1 MAFENPCPIFPK
13 SPMIP
18 PNYTC
23 KELYTVKS
31 SDTLYGISQTF
42 GVPVPVLMQV
52 NRILNPYALK
62 IGMKICIPGNKEAAA
77 PSMPSAP
84 AMPVAPAAPPCSGTF
99 HIVVEGDTLYMIAK
113 QHKLP
118 LSAIIRANPDM
129 DPYALQVGARICIP
143 TMPVEEAPG
152 NGNQNQNQNQNGNE
166 SVSPSCPL
174 GNLYKTQRGDTL
186 ARILERFGMT
196 YEALQSANPNIDF
209 SKPLD
214 DLELCIPEMM
224 EKDNCPLSDAYFVK
238 SGDSLD
244 SISQK
249 LLIVTDSLL
258 ISNPKLTVTDFSVPG
273 TKICIPK

>member
-1 MAFENPCPIFPK
+1 MAYKNQCPIFPK

-23 KELYTVKS
+23 KEVYTVKS

-62 IGMKICIPGNKEAAA
+62 IGMKLCIPGAKDA
-77 PSMPSAP
+77 
-84 AMPVAPAAPPCSGTF
+84 VPPTCSGTY
-99 HIVVEGDTLYMIAK
+99 HVIVEGDTLYMIAK
-113 QHKLP
+113 KYKLP
-118 LSAIIRANPDM
+118 LSAIIRANPNM
-129 DPYALQVGARICIP
+129 DPYDLQVGMKLCIP
-143 TMPVEEAPG
+143 TMPVEETP
-152 NGNQNQNQNQNGNE
+152 QNGMDGGMEGEMEEEAGNE
-166 SVSPSCPL
+166 MEEENGSVAPSCPI
-174 GNLYKTQRGDTL
+174 GNVYQTQRGDTL
-186 ARILERFGMT
+186 SRILERFGMT
-196 YEALQSANPNIDF
+196 YETLQNANPNIDF
-209 SKPLD
+209 SKSLD
-214 DLELCIPEMM
+214 GLELCIPGMM
-224 EKDNCPLSDAYFVK
+224 EKENCPLSDAYFVK

-249 LLIVTDSLL
+249 LLIVSDSLL